1 MLTSVDGIK
10 GQVFDYIIIGGGTT
24 GLVLATRLSEN
35 PSTSVLVLEAGS
47 AHIDDANLL
56 IPQQRWL
63 FMGKAEYDWNFK
75 TVSLSDSQRKHNIM
89 PKTEYSLGLG
99 EKDWEAVPQS
109 IISSGISQRASTLKA
124 SFICLDRRLLNT
136 PTAWGALGNDGW
148 TWEKFQAYSKKSERF
163 VKPNHNTD
171 VLTYDTKLHGEHG
184 PIVTSFPPLISNLEE
199 DFRKAM
205 EAHNVPT
212 IQDAKFRIQFS
223 GEIRGTSP
231 TLSNLDPST
240 HHRSYATNMY
250 YQPVA
255 GRTNLKVIVDAYVTE
270 IITTKANGL
279 ITATGVKF
287 VKSDNTY
294 TANVAGEVCLT
305 AGTIMSPK
313 ILEMSG
319 IGDPAVLRRAGID
332 VKLDLP
338 GVGTNVQE
346 HLYTGVTFELTDHF
360 AGEQEVN
367 TFDSLVTNLG
377 LQQELFASGK
387 GTLNL
392 NTVEIAFVA
401 LADISPEL
409 NAKVIASLQTE
420 EKDAGLAAQYKIQ
433 AEHLREKV
441 PSLEVI
447 LAPGPA
453 KPPLQGWDASK
464 KHISLCFATNCP
476 LSRGTIHVTSKD
488 SLAIDPH
495 VFENRFDLDTMVEL
509 VKYCRKL
516 AQTPPLK
523 GEGEGRLKE
532 IHPGPDC
539 QDDAAIAEWICN
551 NVSTTFH
558 TAGSCSMLPK
568 ELNGV
573 VDPQLKVWGTHN
585 IRIADLSII
594 PLHVGSHT
602 QSVAYAIAEQAA
614 DIIKAAHK

>member
-10 GQVFDYIIIGGGTT
+10 DQVFDYIIIGGGTT

-47 AHIDDANLL
+47 AHIDDATLL

-63 FMGKAEYDWNFK
+63 FMGKAEYDWSFK
-75 TVSLSDSQRKHNIM
+75 TETQHHARDRVFTWPRGK
-89 PKTEYSLGLG
+89 GLG
-99 EKDWEAVPQS
+99 G
-109 IISSGISQRASTLKA
+109 SSAINN
-124 SFICLDRRLLNT
+124 LLWNK
-136 PTAWGALGNDGW
+136 PARQHIDAWGALGNDGW
-148 TWEKFQAYSKKSERF
+148 TWENFQAYSKKSERF

-184 PIVTSFPPLISNLEE
+184 PIFTSFPPVISNLEK

-212 IQDAKFRIQFS
+212 IQDASS

-231 TLSNLDPST
+231 SLSNLDPST
-240 HHRSYATNMY
+240 HHRAYATNMY

-255 GRTNLKVIVDAYVTE
+255 GRTNLKVLVDAYVTE
-270 IITTKANGL
+270 IITTEVNGL

-287 VKSDNTY
+287 VESDNSY
-294 TANVAGEVCLT
+294 IANVAGEVCLT
-305 AGTIMSPK
+305 AGAIMSPK

-319 IGDPAVLRRAGID
+319 IGDPAVLERAGIE

-338 GVGTNVQE
+338 GVGMNVQE

-360 AGEQEVN
+360 SGEQEVN
-367 TFDSLVTNLG
+367 TFDSLATNLG
-377 LQQELFASGK
+377 LQKELHASGK

-392 NTVEIAFVA
+392 NTVDIAFVA

-409 NAKVIASLQTE
+409 NAKVIASLQS
-420 EKDAGLAAQYKIQ
+420 EKDAGLAAQYKVQ
-433 AEHLREKV
+433 AEHLRQNV
-441 PSLEVI
+441 PSLEII
-447 LAPGPA
+447 LAPGPS
-453 KPPLQGWDASK
+453 KPPLQGFDASK
-464 KHISLCFATNCP
+464 KHVSICFAANCP

-495 VFENRFDLDTMVEL
+495 VFENKFDLDTMVEL
-509 VKYCRKL
+509 VKFCRRL

-539 QDDAAIAEWICN
+539 KDDAAIAEWICN
-551 NVSTTFH
+551 NVNTTFH
-558 TAGSCSMLPK
+558 TASSCSMLPK

-585 IRIADLSII
+585 IRVADLSVI

-602 QSVAYAIAEQAA
+602 QSVAYALAEQAA
-614 DIIKAAHK
+614 DIIKASHK

>member
-63 FMGKAEYDWNFK
+63 FMGKAEYDWSFK
-75 TVSLSDSQRKHNIM
+75 TETQHHAKDRIFTWPRGK
-89 PKTEYSLGLG
+89 GLG
-99 EKDWEAVPQS
+99 G
-109 IISSGISQRASTLKA
+109 SSAINN
-124 SFICLDRRLLNT
+124 LLWNK
-136 PTAWGALGNDGW
+136 PARQHIEAWGALGNDGW

-163 VKPNHNTD
+163 VEPNHNTD

-212 IQDAKFRIQFS
+212 IQDAFS

-231 TLSNLDPST
+231 SLSNLDPST

-270 IITTKANGL
+270 IITTNVNGL

-338 GVGTNVQE
+338 GVGMNVQE

-367 TFDSLVTNLG
+367 TFDSLATNLG
-377 LQQELFASGK
+377 KQKELFASGK

-401 LADISPEL
+401 LADISPEF

-441 PSLEVI
+441 PSLEII

-453 KPPLQGWDASK
+453 KPPPQGWDASK
-464 KHISLCFATNCP
+464 KYVSLCFATNCP

-509 VKYCRKL
+509 VKYCRRL

-532 IHPGPDC
+532 IHPGLDC

-551 NVSTTFH
+551 NVNTTFH

-614 DIIKAAHK
+614 DIIKASHEK

>member
-1 MLTSVDGIK
+1 MLASVDETK

-24 GLVLATRLSEN
+24 GLVLASRLSEN
-35 PSTSVLVLEAGS
+35 PSTSVLVLEAGG
-47 AHIDDANLL
+47 AHIEDDALL
-56 IPQQRWL
+56 IPQRRWL
-63 FMGKAEYDWNFK
+63 YLGNAEYDWSFK
-75 TVSLSDSQRKHNIM
+75 TETQHHAKDRIFTWPRGK
-89 PKTEYSLGLG
+89 GLG
-99 EKDWEAVPQS
+99 G
-109 IISSGISQRASTLKA
+109 SSAINH
-124 SFICLDRRLLNT
+124 LLWNK
-136 PTAWGALGNDGW
+136 PARQHIEAWGALGNDGW
-148 TWEKFQAYSKKSERF
+148 TWEKFQTYSKKSERF
-163 VKPNHNTD
+163 VKPDHNTD

-184 PIVTSFPPLISNLEE
+184 AVVTSFPPVISNLEA

-205 EAHNVPT
+205 EAYNIPT
-212 IQDAKFRIQFS
+212 IQDSFS
-223 GEIRGTSP
+223 GESRGTSP
-231 TLSNLDPST
+231 SLSTLNPST
-240 HHRSYATNMY
+240 HHRAYATNMY
-250 YQPVA
+250 YQPIA
-255 GRTNLKVIVDAYVTE
+255 GRTNLKVLVNAYVTD
-270 IITTKANGL
+270 IITTEVNGL
-279 ITATGVKF
+279 IVATGVRF
-287 VKSDNTY
+287 VESDNTY

-305 AGTIMSPK
+305 AGAIMSPK

-319 IGDPAVLRRAGID
+319 IGDPAVLERAGIE

-338 GVGTNVQE
+338 GVGMNVQE
-346 HLYTGVTFELTDHF
+346 HLYSGVTFELTDHF

-367 TFDSLVTNLG
+367 TFDSLATNPG
-377 LQQELFASGK
+377 LQQALHACGK
-387 GTLNL
+387 GSLNL
-392 NTVEIAFVA
+392 NTVDIAFVA

-409 NAKVIASLQTE
+409 DAKVIAALQSE

-441 PSLEVI
+441 PSLEII
-447 LAPGPA
+447 LGPGPA
-453 KPPLQGWDASK
+453 KPPPQGWDASK

-509 VKYCRKL
+509 VKFCRRL

-539 QDDAAIAEWICN
+539 QDDAAIAEWIRN
-551 NVSTTFH
+551 NVTTTFH
-558 TAGSCSMLPK
+558 TASSCSMLPK

-585 IRIADLSII
+585 IRVADLSVI

-602 QSVAYAIAEQAA
+602 QSVAYALAEQAA
-614 DIIKAAHK
+614 DIIKAHHEK

>member
-63 FMGKAEYDWNFK
+63 FMGKPEYDWSFK
-75 TVSLSDSQRKHNIM
+75 TVSISDW
-89 PKTEYSLGLG
+89 G
-99 EKDWEAVPQS
+99 KDSEAVPQS
-109 IISSGISQRASTLKA
+109 IISSGISQRANTLKA
-124 SFICLDRRLLNT
+124 SFICLHQHLLNT

-163 VKPNHNTD
+163 VEPNHNTD
-171 VLTYDTKLHGEHG
+171 VLTYDTKLHGEQG
-184 PIVTSFPPLISNLEE
+184 PIVTSFPPLISNLEA

-205 EAHNVPT
+205 EAHNVPN
-212 IQDAKFRIQFS
+212 IQDAFS

-231 TLSNLDPST
+231 SLSNLDPST

-255 GRTNLKVIVDAYVTE
+255 GRTNLQVIVDAYVTE
-270 IITTKANGL
+270 IITTKVNGS

-313 ILEMSG
+313 ILELSG
-319 IGDPAVLRRAGID
+319 IGDPAVLRRA
-332 VKLDLP
+332 
-338 GVGTNVQE
+338 E

-360 AGEQEVN
+360 VGEQEVN
-367 TFDSLVTNLG
+367 TFDSLATNLG
-377 LQQELFASGK
+377 KQKELFASGK

-392 NTVEIAFVA
+392 NTVDVAFVA

-441 PSLEVI
+441 PSLEII

-453 KPPLQGWDASK
+453 KPPPQGWDASK
-464 KHISLCFATNCP
+464 KHVSLCFATNCP

-509 VKYCRKL
+509 VKYCRRL

-523 GEGEGRLKE
+523 GEGEGRLVE

-551 NVSTTFH
+551 NVNTTFH

-585 IRIADLSII
+585 IRVADLSII

-602 QSVAYAIAEQAA
+602 QSVAYALAEQAA
-614 DIIKAAHK
+614 DIIKASHEK

>member
-1 MLTSVDGIK
+1 MLTSIDEIK

-24 GLVLATRLSEN
+24 GLVLASRLSEN
-35 PSTSVLVLEAGS
+35 PSTSVLVLEAGG
-47 AHIDDANLL
+47 AHIDDDTLL
-56 IPQQRWL
+56 VPQRRWL

-75 TVSLSDSQRKHNIM
+75 TETQHHAKDRIFTWPRGK
-89 PKTEYSLGLG
+89 GLG
-99 EKDWEAVPQS
+99 G
-109 IISSGISQRASTLKA
+109 SSAINN
-124 SFICLDRRLLNT
+124 LLWNK
-136 PTAWGALGNDGW
+136 PARQHIEAWGALGNDGW
-148 TWEKFQAYSKKSERF
+148 TWEKFQTYSKKSERF
-163 VKPNHNTD
+163 VKPDHNTD
-171 VLTYDTKLHGEHG
+171 VLTFDTKLHGEHG
-184 PIVTSFPPLISNLEE
+184 AIVTSFPPVISNLEE

-205 EAHNVPT
+205 EVYNIPT
-212 IQDAKFRIQFS
+212 IQDSFS
-223 GEIRGTSP
+223 GETRGTSP
-231 TLSNLDPST
+231 SLSTLDPST
-240 HHRSYATNMY
+240 HHRAYATNMY

-255 GRTNLKVIVDAYVTE
+255 GRTNLKVLVDAYVTD
-270 IITTKANGL
+270 IITTEVNGL
-279 ITATGVKF
+279 VTATGVTF
-287 VKSDNTY
+287 VQSNNTY

-305 AGTIMSPK
+305 AGAIMSPM

-319 IGDPAVLRRAGID
+319 IGDPAVLERAGIE

-338 GVGTNVQE
+338 GVGMNVQE
-346 HLYTGVTFELTDHF
+346 HLYSGVTFELTDHF

-367 TFDSLVTNLG
+367 TFDSLATNPG
-377 LQQELFASGK
+377 LQKELHACGK

-392 NTVEIAFVA
+392 NTVDIAFVA

-409 NAKVIASLQTE
+409 DAKVIAALQS

-433 AEHLREKV
+433 AEHLREKI
-441 PSLEVI
+441 PSLEII

-453 KPPLQGWDASK
+453 KPPPQGWDASK
-464 KHISLCFATNCP
+464 KHVSLCFATNCP

-509 VKYCRKL
+509 VKFCRKL

-539 QDDAAIAEWICN
+539 QDDDAIAEWICN

-558 TAGSCSMLPK
+558 TASSCSMLPK

-585 IRIADLSII
+585 IRVADLSVI

-602 QSVAYAIAEQAA
+602 QSVAYALAEQAA
-614 DIIKAAHK
+614 DIIKAHHEK

>member
-1 MLTSVDGIK
+1 MLTSIDEIK

-24 GLVLATRLSEN
+24 GLVLASRLSEN
-35 PSTSVLVLEAGS
+35 PSTSVLVLEAGG
-47 AHIDDANLL
+47 AHIDDDTLL
-56 IPQQRWL
+56 VPQRRWL

-75 TVSLSDSQRKHNIM
+75 TETQHHAKDRIFTWPRGK
-89 PKTEYSLGLG
+89 GLG
-99 EKDWEAVPQS
+99 G
-109 IISSGISQRASTLKA
+109 SSAINN
-124 SFICLDRRLLNT
+124 LLWNK
-136 PTAWGALGNDGW
+136 PARQHIEAWGALGNDGW
-148 TWEKFQAYSKKSERF
+148 TWEKFQTYSKKSERF
-163 VKPNHNTD
+163 VKPDHNTD
-171 VLTYDTKLHGEHG
+171 VLTFDTKLHGEHG
-184 PIVTSFPPLISNLEE
+184 AIVTSFPPVISNLEE

-205 EAHNVPT
+205 EVYNIPT
-212 IQDAKFRIQFS
+212 IQDSFS
-223 GEIRGTSP
+223 GETRGTSP
-231 TLSNLDPST
+231 SLSTLDPST
-240 HHRSYATNMY
+240 HHRAYATNMY

-255 GRTNLKVIVDAYVTE
+255 GRTNLKVLVDAYVTD
-270 IITTKANGL
+270 IITTEVNGL
-279 ITATGVKF
+279 VTATGVTF
-287 VKSDNTY
+287 VQSNNTY

-305 AGTIMSPK
+305 AGAIMSPM

-319 IGDPAVLRRAGID
+319 IGDPAVLERAGIE

-338 GVGTNVQE
+338 GVGMNVQE
-346 HLYTGVTFELTDHF
+346 HLYSGVTFELTDHF

-367 TFDSLVTNLG
+367 TFDSLATNPG
-377 LQQELFASGK
+377 LQKELHACGK

-392 NTVEIAFVA
+392 NTVDIAFVA

-409 NAKVIASLQTE
+409 DAKVIAALQS
-420 EKDAGLAAQYKIQ
+420 EKDAGLSAQYKIQ
-433 AEHLREKV
+433 AEHLREKI
-441 PSLEVI
+441 PSLEII

-453 KPPLQGWDASK
+453 KPPPQGWDASK
-464 KHISLCFATNCP
+464 KHVSLCFATNCP
-476 LSRGTIHVTSKD
+476 LSRGTIHVTSKN

-509 VKYCRKL
+509 VKFCRKL

-539 QDDAAIAEWICN
+539 QDDDAIAEWICN

-558 TAGSCSMLPK
+558 TASSCSMLPK

-585 IRIADLSII
+585 IRVADLSVI

-602 QSVAYAIAEQAA
+602 QSVAYALAEQAA
-614 DIIKAAHK
+614 DIIKAHHEK

>member
-35 PSTSVLVLEAGS
+35 PTNSVLVLEAGS
-47 AHIDDANLL
+47 AHIDDATLL

-63 FMGKAEYDWNFK
+63 YMGNAEYDWNFE
-75 TVSLSDSQRKHNIM
+75 TVSISDW
-89 PKTEYSLGLG
+89 

-124 SFICLDRRLLNT
+124 SFICLHRRLLNT

-163 VKPNHNTD
+163 VEPNHNTD

-184 PIVTSFPPLISNLEE
+184 PIVTSFPPLISNLEG

-212 IQDAKFRIQFS
+212 IQDPFS

-231 TLSNLDPST
+231 SLSNLDPST
-240 HHRSYATNMY
+240 HHRAYATNMY

-255 GRTNLKVIVDAYVTE
+255 GRTNLKVIVNAHVTE
-270 IITTKANGL
+270 IITTEVDGL

-367 TFDSLVTNLG
+367 TIDCLVTNLG

-392 NTVEIAFVA
+392 NAVDIAFVA

-441 PSLEVI
+441 PGLEII
-447 LAPGPA
+447 LAPGPTKA
-453 KPPLQGWDASK
+453 PSQGWDASK
-464 KHISLCFATNCP
+464 KHISLCFASNCP

-495 VFENRFDLDTMVEL
+495 VFENRFDTMVEL

-539 QDDAAIAEWICN
+539 QDDAAIAEWICD

-585 IRIADLSII
+585 IRVADLSVI

-602 QSVAYAIAEQAA
+602 QSVAYALAEQAA
-614 DIIKAAHK
+614 DIIKAAHEK

>member
-63 FMGKAEYDWNFK
+63 FMGKPEYDWSFK
-75 TVSLSDSQRKHNIM
+75 TETQHHAKDRIFTWPRGK
-89 PKTEYSLGLG
+89 GLG
-99 EKDWEAVPQS
+99 G
-109 IISSGISQRASTLKA
+109 SSAINN
-124 SFICLDRRLLNT
+124 LLWNK
-136 PTAWGALGNDGW
+136 PARQHIEAWGALGNDGW

-163 VKPNHNTD
+163 VEPNHNKD
-171 VLTYDTKLHGEHG
+171 VLTYDTNLHGEQG
-184 PIVTSFPPLISNLEE
+184 PIVTSFPPLISNLEA

-205 EAHNVPT
+205 EAHNVPN
-212 IQDAKFRIQFS
+212 IQDAFS

-231 TLSNLDPST
+231 SLSNLDPST

-255 GRTNLKVIVDAYVTE
+255 GRTNLQVIVDAYVTE
-270 IITTKANGL
+270 IITTKVNGS

-313 ILEMSG
+313 ILELSG

-332 VKLDLP
+332 VKLGLP
-338 GVGTNVQE
+338 GVGMNVQE

-360 AGEQEVN
+360 VGEQEVN
-367 TFDSLVTNLG
+367 TFDSLATNLG
-377 LQQELFASGK
+377 KQKELFASGK

-392 NTVEIAFVA
+392 NTVDVAFVA

-441 PSLEVI
+441 PSLEII

-453 KPPLQGWDASK
+453 KPPPQGWDASK
-464 KHISLCFATNCP
+464 KHVSLCFATNCP

-509 VKYCRKL
+509 VKYCRRL

-523 GEGEGRLKE
+523 GEGEGRLVE

-551 NVSTTFH
+551 NVNTTFH

-585 IRIADLSII
+585 IRVADLSII

-602 QSVAYAIAEQAA
+602 QSVAYALAEQAA
-614 DIIKAAHK
+614 DIIKASHEK

>member
-1 MLTSVDGIK
+1 MLTSVDEIK
-10 GQVFDYIIIGGGTT
+10 GQVFNYIIIGGGTT

-47 AHIDDANLL
+47 AHIEDDALL

-63 FMGKAEYDWNFK
+63 YMGKAEYDWSFK
-75 TVSLSDSQRKHNIM
+75 TETQHHTKDRIFTWPRGK
-89 PKTEYSLGLG
+89 GLG
-99 EKDWEAVPQS
+99 G
-109 IISSGISQRASTLKA
+109 SSAINN
-124 SFICLDRRLLNT
+124 LLWNK
-136 PTAWGALGNDGW
+136 PARQHIEAWGALGNDGW
-148 TWEKFQAYSKKSERF
+148 TWEKFQTYSKKSERF

-184 PIVTSFPPLISNLEE
+184 AITTSFPPVISNLEE

-205 EAHNVPT
+205 EAHNIPT
-212 IQDAKFRIQFS
+212 IQDSFS

-231 TLSNLDPST
+231 SLSTLDPST
-240 HHRSYATNMY
+240 HCRAYATNMY

-255 GRTNLKVIVDAYVTE
+255 GRTNLKVLVDAYVTE
-270 IITTKANGL
+270 IITTKVNGL
-279 ITATGVKF
+279 
-287 VKSDNTY
+287 
-294 TANVAGEVCLT
+294 VCLT
-305 AGTIMSPK
+305 AGAIMSPK

-319 IGDPAVLRRAGID
+319 IGDPAVLERAGIE
-332 VKLDLP
+332 VKLDLR
-338 GVGTNVQE
+338 GVGMNVQE
-346 HLYTGVTFELTDHF
+346 HLYTGVTFELTNHF
-360 AGEQEVN
+360 SGEQEVN
-367 TFDSLVTNLG
+367 TFDSLATNPG
-377 LQQELFASGK
+377 LQKELHACGK

-392 NTVEIAFVA
+392 NTVDIAFVA
-401 LADISPEL
+401 LDDISPEL
-409 NAKVIASLQTE
+409 NAKVIASLQSE

-441 PSLEVI
+441 PSLEII

-453 KPPLQGWDASK
+453 KPPAQGWDASK
-464 KHISLCFATNCP
+464 KHVSLCFATNCP
-476 LSRGTIHVTSKD
+476 LSRGTIHVASKD
-488 SLAIDPH
+488 SLAIDPCI
-495 VFENRFDLDTMVEL
+495 FENRFDLDTMVEL
-509 VKYCRKL
+509 VKFCRRL

-539 QDDAAIAEWICN
+539 QDDAAIAEWIRN
-551 NVSTTFH
+551 NVNTTFH

-585 IRIADLSII
+585 IRVADLSVI

-602 QSVAYAIAEQAA
+602 QSVAYALAEQGMLRFSPKPLVLIKSMILAA
-614 DIIKAAHK
+614 DIIKAHHEK